1 MSLPTGYMLTSNKD
15 FILLVFNGEVK
26 KEFVRGNKTA
36 EEMVI
41 EIDKFVKDSNGRN

>member
-15 FILLVFNGEVK
+15 FIFLVFKGEVK
-26 KEFVRGNKTA
+26 KAFERKDKTA